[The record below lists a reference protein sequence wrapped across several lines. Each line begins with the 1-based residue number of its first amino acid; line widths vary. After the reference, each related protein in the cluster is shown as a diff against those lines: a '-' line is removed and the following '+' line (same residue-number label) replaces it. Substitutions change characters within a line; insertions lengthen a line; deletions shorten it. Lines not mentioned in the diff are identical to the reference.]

1 MKFIFTIIVAMA
13 VLAARCERKDPAVA
27 TIEQDSITNCIKPKQ
42 KVFEMYTMS
51 PMAALMEQM
60 YVENSQ
66 LKQRIIAGESV
77 GEFPNHIIAIH
88 SAAMT
93 DKDDNDAFF
102 KQQAEEFIN
111 AQQLIYN
118 DPANAKE
125 HFNNAVS
132 SCIACHEGKCE
143 GPIPRIKK
151 LYIK

>member
-1 MKFIFTIIVAMA
+1 MRFIVITVVSIA
-13 VLAARCERKDPAVA
+13 VLVAGCERKTSAITTA
-27 TIEQDSITNCIKPKQ
+27 EQDSVASCKKAEQ
-42 KVFEMYTMS
+42 KEFEMYTMS

-60 YVENSQ
+60 YIENSQ

-77 GEFPNHIIAIH
+77 GEFPNHIVAIH

-93 DKDDNDAFF
+93 DEDDNDAFF
-102 KQQAEEFIN
+102 KDEAEKFIN
-111 AQQLIYN
+111 AQELIYN
-118 DPANAKE
+118 DPANAKK